1 MNSIRTRLFFNIGLL
16 LAFFL
21 LVAWGLSAL
30 FLEHYYMDNKRHSIV
45 DSARTIADRYNSGSD
60 NISLEMERIADSI
73 GAAII
78 ITDKA
83 GYIKYSSFERLANQ
97 LPADQQ
103 PPHPG
108 SDKGA
113 SAHRHAPPPPPRT
126 TVTASYAVDAVTVI
140 ETEHDPVLNIS
151 FMNLKRQLA
160 GGDVLLIRLPLA
172 AVAESAAYASRFMAI
187 SGLLAMVA
195 GCIWAYLFA
204 RRFTA
209 PLKELSAVAHSISR
223 LDFSRRCTI
232 SGNDELSNL
241 GESINNLSTQLN
253 KSITALNEKNRQL
266 AADVEKERS
275 LDKLRKNFISS
286 VSHELKTPVS
296 LILGY
301 AEGLKENVADDA
313 ESRNYYCSVIIDE
326 AAKMDKLIKDLL
338 DLSQVES
345 GFFRMQRTNF
355 DLSPLIDDLLL
366 KYRNMLADK
375 KISLIV
381 EKASAVLASGDEF
394 RVEQVIINLL
404 NNAIDHTDNENLI
417 RFTVAENQNK
427 IRVSIYNTGKQ
438 IPPDSLGNL
447 WLSFYKVD
455 QARTREFGGYGLGLS
470 IVRAIQDLHGNAY
483 GVENAA
489 GGVTFWFELDK
500 AA

>member
-21 LVAWGLSAL
+21 LVAWSLSAL
-30 FLEHYYMDNKRHSIV
+30 FLEHYYLYNKRNSIV
-45 DSARTIADRYNSGSD
+45 DSARTITDLYNNGSE
-60 NISLEMERIADSI
+60 NISLELERIADSI
-73 GAAII
+73 GAIAI

-83 GYIKYSSFERLANQ
+83 GYFKYSSFERLASQHHSGRHSPRAENEGE
-97 LPADQQ
+97 ANFR
-103 PPHPG
+103 PPV
-108 SDKGA
+108 
-113 SAHRHAPPPPPRT
+113 PPPPRA
-126 TVTASYAVDAVTVI
+126 TVTSTNRVDSVTI
-140 ETEHDPVLNIS
+140 IDTEYDPAMSIN
-151 FMNLKRQLA
+151 FMVLKRQLSD
-160 GGDVLLIRLPLA
+160 GGTLIIRLPLA
-172 AVAESAAYASRFMAI
+172 AVSESAAYANRFLAV

-195 GCIWAYLFA
+195 GGVWAYFFA

-209 PLKELSAVAHSISR
+209 PLKELSAAAQSISR
-223 LDFSRRCTI
+223 LDFSQKCAVR
-232 SGNDELSNL
+232 SNDELGKL
-241 GESINNLSTQLN
+241 ADSINNLSTQLD
-253 KSITALNEKNRQL
+253 KSITELNEKNRQL

-301 AEGLKENVADDA
+301 AEGLKENVADNA
-313 ESRNYYCSVIIDE
+313 ASRDFYCSVIIDE

-345 GFFRMQRTNF
+345 GFFRLQKAAF

-366 KYRNMLADK
+366 KYRNRFAEKNINL
-375 KISLIV
+375 SV
-381 EKASAVLASGDEF
+381 EKAPSILVSGDEL

-404 NNAIDHTDNENLI
+404 NNAIDHADDEKLI
-417 RFTVAENQNK
+417 RLTVAERHGK
-427 IRVSIYNTGKQ
+427 IRVSVYNTGKH

-455 QARTREFGGYGLGLS
+455 QARTRDFGGYGLGLS
-470 IVRAIQDLHGNAY
+470 IVRAIQEQHSNAY
-483 GVENAA
+483 GVENIA
-489 GGVTFWFELDK
+489 GGVTFWFDLDK